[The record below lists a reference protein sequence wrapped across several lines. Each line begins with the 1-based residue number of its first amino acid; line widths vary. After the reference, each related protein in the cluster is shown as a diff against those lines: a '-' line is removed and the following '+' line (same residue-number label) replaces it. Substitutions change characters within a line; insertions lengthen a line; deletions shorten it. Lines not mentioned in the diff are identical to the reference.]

1 MYAKMTKITI
11 RVFIQSPKE
20 EEEKKERVQNVN
32 PSLSYPP
39 H

>member
-20 EEEKKERVQNVN
+20 EEKKRVQNVN